1 MVYSDETARSLE
13 IEGTQGDATLRSFM
27 NWDDVA
33 NSPETIQLLNHYQKL
48 VQFRAKHPAVGAGF
62 HKMISD
68 NPYIFGRSYSKNG
81 FTDDVVVGLNLPEG
95 EKTIN
100 VGNKFRNGDV
110 LVDHYSGEKAKV
122 TNGQI
127 TINSPFSILLIE
139 KQANQ

>member
-1 MVYSDETARSLE
+1 
-13 IEGTQGDATLRSFM
+13 M
-27 NWDDVA
+27 NWDDID
-33 NSPETIQLLNHYQKL
+33 SEETKLLLKHYQKL
-48 VQFRAKHPAVGAGF
+48 GQFRAKHPAVGVGL

-68 NPYIFGRSYSKNG
+68 NPYVFGRSYSKNG

-100 VGNKFRNGDV
+100 AGNKFSNGDV